1 MFFTKKTFIPDKR
14 KLRDKLLISNE
25 SHKDA
30 CKMRLDAGDKNWT
43 PCFSLDI
50 PVGKVGKN

>member
-1 MFFTKKTFIPDKR
+1 MKSFVMFFTKKTFIPDKR

-30 CKMRLDAGDKNWT
+30 CKMRLDAGDKN
-43 PCFSLDI
+43 
-50 PVGKVGKN
+50 